1 MNIEIIDTPFNIDI
15 YGLSGTAWNKDYA
28 GTAFKLSAKM
38 WQVIKESGIKNRGQN
53 IWVYDTNDSVFAG
66 VEIDE
71 RQKDNSSLEHKN
83 IMLKKYAYFKH
94 IGSYSLIKQVGQRM
108 IEEMKSKGFETTLP
122 YIEIYGHWNND
133 ESKTE
138 TELLMNLRNKLS

>member
-15 YGLSGTAWNKDYA
+15 YGFSGTAWNKDYA
-28 GTAFKLSAKM
+28 VTAFKLSAKM
-38 WQVIKESGIKNRGQN
+38 WQVIKENGIKNRGQN
-53 IWVYDTNDSVFAG
+53 IWVYDTNESVFAG

-71 RQKDNSSLEHKN
+71 QQKNNSAVEHKN
-83 IMLKKYAYFKH
+83 ILLKKYAYFKH
-94 IGSYSLIKQVGQRM
+94 IGSYNLIKQVGQRM
-108 IEEMKSKGFETTLP
+108 IEEIKSKGLETTLP

-138 TELLMNLRNKLS
+138 TELLMNLQ

>member
-15 YGLSGTAWNKDYA
+15 YGFSGTAWNKDYA

-38 WQVIKESGIKNRGQN
+38 WQVIKENGIKNRGQN
-53 IWVYDTNDSVFAG
+53 IWVYDTNESVFAG

-71 RQKDNSSLEHKN
+71 QQKNNSAVEHKN
-83 IMLKKYAYFKH
+83 ILLKKYAYFKH
-94 IGSYSLIKQVGQRM
+94 IGSYNLIKQVGQRM
-108 IEEMKSKGFETTLP
+108 IEEIKSKGLETTLP

-138 TELLMNLRNKLS
+138 TELLMNLQ